1 MNFTGIHGQGAP
13 RCALRKD
20 ADDLPSLLKSAWSM
34 ELNTEE
40 RDDVQVEAKP
50 TEGVRPQ
57 RRMPGKAEVRS
68 VVSYIKLM
76 VFLSV
81 VAVVYI
87 WMRNY
92 SIKLWREEKKLENE
106 VTNLH
111 YEVTTL
117 TSQRMV
123 LSKETEVVRLV
134 QERNLGLEEPSKP
147 PVRLELADE

>member
-20 ADDLPSLLKSAWSM
+20 ADDLPSLLKSAGSM

-68 VVSYIKLM
+68 VGSYIKLM

>member
-20 ADDLPSLLKSAWSM
+20 ADDLPSSSGSM

-40 RDDVQVEAKP
+40 RDDVRMEAKP
-50 TEGVRPQ
+50 TEGMRPQ

-76 VFLSV
+76 AFLSV

-87 WMRNY
+87 
-92 SIKLWREEKKLENE
+92 
-106 VTNLH
+106 
-111 YEVTTL
+111 
-117 TSQRMV
+117 
-123 LSKETEVVRLV
+123 
-134 QERNLGLEEPSKP
+134 
-147 PVRLELADE
+147 